1 MQHQPST
8 VCNYRDQCDKKT
20 EDKGV
25 VSWNPVYEEK
35 LAKFYFKNVF
45 SSYYNLLEMWPGR
58 WVKWKEEV
66 K

>member
-35 LAKFYFKNVF
+35 LAK
-45 SSYYNLLEMWPGR
+45 LLFLNIEILTDQFLSI
-58 WVKWKEEV
+58 EV
-66 K
+66 LIRTKMI